1 MNEIIL
7 QQFIQLIADRIG
19 LQIRVKDWSQLIKKI
34 NMRIKALKLSTYEKY
49 YELLN
54 NPSISDQQQKEWKE
68 LTQLLTVG
76 ESYFFRDKGQLNI
89 VKNKILPN
97 IIDAKRQI
105 NQAASHIKPSLRI
118 WCAGCSTGEEPYSLA
133 ILIKELI
140 PDWQQ
145 WNLLILGTDI
155 NSESLTKARKG
166 IYSNWSFRQVEPQL
180 KKNYF
185 YPAPQNMWQIDESI
199 RKIVTFRTGNLIQ
212 DNFPNLSS
220 DLYNMDLII
229 CRNVFIYFGFDTVA
243 TVIDKFYNTLA
254 IDGYLMTGHAE
265 LDGQNLSQFQTLI
278 FPESIIYQRC
288 PEDQRDQSVQVKSS
302 LSLGSN
308 GLPTIAQIY
317 KPAIAPAPQL
327 LSGTATLERAK
338 TPLIPATSAI
348 PVSLSQ
354 SPVSQ
359 ELVQPVPTSC
369 NHQSAPSFLAQAE
382 AAFQQGNYA
391 IAIQEAEQALQ
402 TEPRQI
408 EIYDLIAQA
417 FANLGNHAKAIDYCN
432 QALTIEPF
440 AINPHYLLAHIFE
453 EQGNSEQAKEL
464 FKKIIYL
471 SPTAI
476 AAYLELGAL
485 YETEGDTKRAQ
496 KMWQTAL
503 ELLRKLPSDTPVEH
517 QDSVTAQELIT
528 HVKKRLL
535 P

>member
-1 MNEIIL
+1 MNEIVL
-7 QQFIQLIADRIG
+7 QQFIQLIAERIG
-19 LQIRVKDWSQLIKKI
+19 LQVRVKDWSQLTKKI
-34 NMRIKALKLSTYEKY
+34 SVRLKALKLSTYEKY

-54 NPSISDQQQKEWKE
+54 NPNIDDQQQKEWKE

-89 VKNKILPN
+89 VNNKILPK
-97 IIDAKRQI
+97 IIEAKRQI
-105 NQAASHIKPSLRI
+105 NQATSHIKPSLRI

-140 PDWQQ
+140 PDWKQ

-155 NSESLTKARKG
+155 NSESLAKARNG
-166 IYSNWSFRQVEPQL
+166 LYSNWSFRQVEPQI

-185 YPAPQNMWQIDESI
+185 YPTPQNMWQIDESI
-199 RKIVTFRTGNLIQ
+199 RKIVTFRMGNLIQ
-212 DNFPNLSS
+212 DNFPSLSS

-243 TVIDKFYNTLA
+243 AVIDKFYNTLA

-288 PEDQRDQSVQVKSS
+288 SEDQWDKSVQVKPS
-302 LSLGSN
+302 LSLDSN
-308 GLPTIAQIY
+308 GLPTIAQTH
-317 KPAIAPAPQL
+317 KPAITPAHQL
-327 LSGTATLERAK
+327 QLGTATLKTAK
-338 TPLIPATSAI
+338 PPLMSAISAI
-348 PVSLSQ
+348 PVSPSR

-359 ELVQPVPTSC
+359 ELVKPTPTSL
-369 NHQSAPSFLAQAE
+369 NHQPTQSFLAQAK

-391 IAIQEAEQALQ
+391 ITIQAAEQALQ
-402 TEPRQI
+402 AEPIQI

-417 FANLGNHAKAIDYCN
+417 SANLGNHAKAIEYCN
-432 QALTIEPF
+432 QALQIDPF
-440 AINPHYLLAHIFE
+440 AINPHYLLANISE
-453 EQGNSEQAKEL
+453 EQGNVGQAKEL

-476 AAYLELGAL
+476 SAYLELGVL
-485 YETEGDTKRAQ
+485 YEMDGDTKRAN
-496 KMWQTAL
+496 KMWRTAL
-503 ELLRKLPSDTPVEH
+503 ELLRQLPPDTPVAH
-517 QDSVTAQELIT
+517 QSSVTAQELISD
-528 HVKKRLL
+528 VKKRLL
-535 P
+535 